1 MAVLYETTN
10 IIDIYIENKPV
21 CNSWNGG
28 WAAMGIQNDAGT
40 EAVVPPG
47 RNGFD
52 SPWEAQNEAWRFI
65 PTGTS
70 IVDFSW
76 LDSSGNVISTNP
88 QVEVSPTVDSQ
99 YFARVEYVTCT
110 GNNYEIISDP
120 VNVSVDVPIFSVD
133 IGGDLNLCT
142 DAAPT
147 VLDADIGSTTASY
160 QWQLNAT
167 DISGETSPTLTVNSP
182 DNGVYS
188 VIVEDLGCTGYDEIT
203 ISYGQDDS
211 SFELIPTCDG
221 ATVSNIVTPG
231 GTFSFDQ
238 PPTDG
243 AVIDSVTGEISNGT
257 VETTYYVNYLTN
269 DICPT
274 ESVVSV
280 QTLSLIHI

>member
-1 MAVLYETTN
+1 M
-10 IIDIYIENKPV
+10 
-21 CNSWNGG
+21 S
-28 WAAMGIQNDAGT
+28 
-40 EAVVPPG
+40 
-47 RNGFD
+47 
-52 SPWEAQNEAWRFI
+52 
-65 PTGTS
+65 
-70 IVDFSW
+70 FSW
-76 LDSSGNVISTNP
+76 IDSSGNVISNDP
-88 QVEVSPTVDSQ
+88 QLQLSPISDEVYTAQVV
-99 YFARVEYVTCT
+99 YNTCT
-110 GNNYEIISDP
+110 GNP
-120 VNVSVDVPIFSVD
+120 VTQTDQVTVTVDTPTFSVD

-142 DAAPT
+142 DVAPT

-203 ISYGQDDS
+203 ITYGQDDS

-243 AVIDSVTGEISNGT
+243 AVIDSVTGEITNGT
-257 VETTYYVNYLTN
+257 VETT
-269 DICPT
+269 
-274 ESVVSV
+274 
-280 QTLSLIHI
+280 